1 MLAINVFPILGVV
14 LGINFKDANLDGLEE
29 ENGDF
34 VVVQILLFVV
44 GISIIYFYDQGT
56 DR

>member
-1 MLAINVFPILGVV
+1 MLAINIFPILGVV

-34 VVVQILLFVV
+34 VVVQIFFVV
-44 GISIIYFYDQGT
+44 GISIIYFYDQRT
-56 DR
+56 D

>member
-14 LGINFKDANLDGLEE
+14 LGINFRDANLDGLEE

-34 VVVQILLFVV
+34 VVIQILFFVV
-44 GISIIYFYDQGT
+44 GISIIYFYDQ
-56 DR
+56 RPS